1 MTSGVTVSERQAD
14 YLDNELSTAQTVQE
28 MCSLIATA
36 ASDPLV
42 RAAVH
47 EALSLRPDPGIG
59 PCGLIW
65 LWCKTHVRF
74 ETDESQLWRTL
85 RRRDEL
91 ELLISPSVLLRAK
104 DRAGDCDDFTM
115 LLCSMLLCLGVQP
128 LIKTFKC
135 DRREPWRWAHV
146 CAVAVIEDGSLMT
159 LDASHGKYPGWE
171 VPAQDQFE
179 TALWDM
185 AGNRISGVQGMGR
198 TRGLS
203 GYTADPNWTGT
214 PETTVTGP
222 HAGIYPSRDATR
234 YWSRAAGLG
243 AIARGK
249 YRGMGQDAST
259 YDPSTDTTSSGLD
272 ALAFPD
278 SGMPSAPAGSTVL
291 TAPWSL
297 SDIFSGGGS
306 AGGSSSTSS
315 SGFNLNSL
323 LGPLLGSAST
333 LTAAA
338 LQQPGAQLLANG
350 SVLLPNGT
358 IVPAASSS
366 SSTLLL
372 IGGAV
377 LLVLVLAMGKK

>member
-1 MTSGVTVSERQAD
+1 
-14 YLDNELSTAQTVQE
+14 
-28 MCSLIATA
+28 
-36 ASDPLV
+36 
-42 RAAVH
+42 
-47 EALSLRPDPGIG
+47 
-59 PCGLIW
+59 
-65 LWCKTHVRF
+65 
-74 ETDESQLWRTL
+74 
-85 RRRDEL
+85 
-91 ELLISPSVLLRAK
+91 
-104 DRAGDCDDFTM
+104 
-115 LLCSMLLCLGVQP
+115 
-128 LIKTFKC
+128 
-135 DRREPWRWAHV
+135 
-146 CAVAVIEDGSLMT
+146 MT

-198 TRGLS
+198 TGAASQVIRLIQIGRAHRKQLSRGRTRESIRLVMLRGTGHDLRAS
-203 GYTADPNWTGT
+203 GQL
-214 PETTVTGP
+214 
-222 HAGIYPSRDATR
+222 R
-234 YWSRAAGLG
+234 
-243 AIARGK
+243 RGK

>member
-1 MTSGVTVSERQAD
+1 MNFGVTVSERQAD

-28 MCSLIATA
+28 MCGLIAA
-36 ASDPLV
+36 AAKDPLV
-42 RAAVH
+42 RAV
-47 EALSLRPDPGIG
+47 ALE
-59 PCGLIW
+59 CGATPESVW
-65 LWCKTHVRF
+65 AWVKKNVRF
-74 ETDESQLWRTL
+74 ETDEAQLWRTL

-171 VPAQDQFE
+171 VPPQDQFE

-185 AGNRISGVQGMGR
+185 AGDRISGVQGMER
-198 TRGLS
+198 TRARGLA

-278 SGMPSAPAGSTVL
+278 SGMPAAPAGSTVL

-372 IGGAV
+372 IGGVV